1 MTVSYI
7 NENMYETVSRG
18 RGATASFAARDRGP
32 IRSAH
37 PATDRPCRTCCGDA
51 AVRHRRSYW
60 LLLVARL
67 AQGIASGMSWVA
79 ALSLIAVT
87 TPMEKR
93 GQSMGIAL
101 STITLGVL
109 VGPPLAGFLVE
120 HFGTA
125 SPFLFAAVVTLVD
138 GILRI
143 VLVKD
148 SPRVTDDTAGPL
160 AVLRVP
166 GHSPSSWPSPLARP
180 CFLLLN
186 PSCRCTLAPT
196 R

>member
-1 MTVSYI
+1 M
-7 NENMYETVSRG
+7 
-18 RGATASFAARDRGP
+18 
-32 IRSAH
+32 
-37 PATDRPCRTCCGDA
+37 
-51 AVRHRRSYW
+51 RRSVEDAERPRHSLREIVDRYGPRTPLLIGLAGLAVATLLFATGGPYW

-79 ALSLIAVT
+79 ALSLLAVT

-166 GHSPSSWPSPLARP
+166 GHSPTSWPSPLARP